1 MDLMPRDPRI
11 TTEFVTANGLSF
23 EVDMCGSGDKFA
35 LLLHGF
41 PETSFSWRYQM
52 PLLADMGY
60 RVWAPNLRGYGRSS
74 KPKGIGAY
82 AIDTLID
89 DVRGLVDAAG
99 AKSVTLMAHD
109 WGAIIAWYAAMAQ
122 VKPIDQL
129 VIMNVPH
136 PGAASAQGRN
146 WSQLRKSWY
155 IFFFQLPW
163 LPEFALGRQDAAA
176 IERAF
181 VEMAVDK
188 SQFPKAVTDVY
199 RRNAMIPG
207 ALNRM
212 INYYRALL
220 QRRPKHPALV
230 GGQLPLI
237 ETPTLMV
244 WGEEDTALSKSLT
257 YGTDKFVRDLT
268 IRYLPGVSHWVQQEA
283 PETVNA
289 MLSDFLTGQPVREV
303 SDLPQAEHAENGAEA
318 A

>member
-1 MDLMPRDPRI
+1 MDLVSRDPRI
-11 TTEFVTANGLSF
+11 STEFVTANSLSF

-41 PETSFSWRYQM
+41 PETSYSWRYQM

-99 AKSVTLMAHD
+99 AKSVTLIAHD
-109 WGAIIAWYAAMAQ
+109 WGAVIAWYAAMAQ

-136 PGAASAQGRN
+136 PGAAQAHRRN
-146 WSQLRKSWY
+146 WNQLRKSWY
-155 IFFFQLPW
+155 IFFFQIPW
-163 LPEFALGRQDAAA
+163 LPEFILGRKDAAI

-181 VEMAVDK
+181 VDMAVDV

-199 RRNAMIPG
+199 RRNAKIPG

-212 INYYRALL
+212 VNYYRALL
-220 QRRPKHPALV
+220 RRRPKHPALV
-230 GGQLPLI
+230 GGQMPLI
-237 ETPTLMV
+237 ETPTLIV

-257 YGTDKFVRDLT
+257 YGTDKFVRELT

-289 MLSDFLTGQPVREV
+289 ILSDFLTGAPVREA
-303 SDLPQAEHAENGAEA
+303 SDLTPIKEAQKSAEA